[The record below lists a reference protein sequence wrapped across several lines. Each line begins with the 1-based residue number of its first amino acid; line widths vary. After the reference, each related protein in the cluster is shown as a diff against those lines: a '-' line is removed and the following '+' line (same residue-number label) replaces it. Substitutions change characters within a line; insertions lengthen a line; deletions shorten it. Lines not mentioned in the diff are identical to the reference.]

1 MYIELVC
8 DGCGEIA
15 PVSFDILFNLWKQ
28 DYDTLHE
35 EHKKNA
41 TVVTEIKCHCGYE
54 NKYDGLFYKYIF
66 QLIFEE
72 CLNSTDL

>member
-15 PVSFDILFNLWKQ
+15 PVSYEVLFDLWKQ
-28 DYDTLHE
+28 GYDTMCE
-35 EHKKNA
+35 EHRKNA
-41 TVVTEIKCHCGYE
+41 TVVTEISCHCGHQ
-54 NKYDGLFYKYIF
+54 NKYDGPLYKYVF

-72 CLNSTDL
+72 CLNSTNS